1 MTLPT
6 TLPDAPWRHR
16 EGLDALLAVLGA
28 DAGETRFVG
37 GCVRDTLLALPVT
50 DIDLATRLAPETV
63 MARLAQAAIRSVPT
77 GLAHGTVTA
86 LTAGGPV
93 EVTTLRRD
101 VSTDGRRATVSFTD
115 DWREDAARRDFTI
128 NALSADPVSGALH
141 DYFEGAA
148 DLAERRVRFIG
159 DPRVRI
165 AEDHLRI
172 LRFFR
177 FHARFGRGDPDAAG
191 LAACTERA
199 NDLMALS
206 RERIADELLKIL
218 ALPDPTA
225 TVALMI
231 ARGIFAPVLPE
242 IADAGPLAASIAAER
257 AAGVAPDSLRRLAA
271 LLPREPEVAA
281 AFAARLRFSNKA
293 AKRIAA
299 AAGTDLEAPPRLAY
313 AIGAAEAVDR
323 FLLAGRPADAAAL
336 AGWQRPHF
344 PLTGG
349 DLVALGLLPGPAVAA
364 LLQRLA
370 RDWVAHDFAADR
382 SNLLQT
388 AEASIRSSPERG
400 GRLSEIVSPG
410 HDLDQPGADQSSN
423 AAKPVEG
430 APRLPERVA
439 GPLHHPSDGPP
450 PRSGA
455 D

>member
-1 MTLPT
+1 M
-6 TLPDAPWRHR
+6 TLPDAAWRHR

-63 MARLAQAAIRSVPT
+63 IARLAAAAIRSVPT

-101 VSTDGRRATVSFTD
+101 VSTDGRRATVAFTD

-128 NALSADPVSGALH
+128 NALSADPSTGALH
-141 DYFEGAA
+141 DHFGGVA

-177 FHARFGRGDPDAAG
+177 FHARFGRGDPDPAG

-225 TVALMI
+225 TIALMI
-231 ARGIFAPVLPE
+231 ARRVLAPVVPE
-242 IADAGPLAASIAAER
+242 IAGAGPLAALIAAER
-257 AAGVAPDSLRRLAA
+257 AAGVAPDPLRRLAA
-271 LLPREPEVAA
+271 LLPREPEVATA
-281 AFAARLRFSNKA
+281 VAARLRLSNKA
-293 AKRIAA
+293 AKRLAA
-299 AAGTDLEAPPRLAY
+299 AACSDLEAPRRLAY
-313 AIGAAEAVDR
+313 AIGAAEAIDR
-323 FLLAGRPADAAAL
+323 FLLASRAEDATAL
-336 AGWQRPHF
+336 TGWQRPRF

-349 DLVALGLLPGPAVAA
+349 DLVALGLVPGPKVAA
-364 LLQRLA
+364 LLQRLE
-370 RDWVAHDFAADR
+370 RDWVAHDFTWGR
-382 SNLLQT
+382 EVLLDD
-388 AEASIRSSPERG
+388 AR
-400 GRLSEIVSPG
+400 RLI
-410 HDLDQPGADQSSN
+410 
-423 AAKPVEG
+423 
-430 APRLPERVA
+430 
-439 GPLHHPSDGPP
+439 
-450 PRSGA
+450 
-455 D
+455 